1 MENNCKKSVKDGRFL
16 PRHDDDG
23 LTERQNLFIQSYV
36 SNGGNAIKASKD
48 AGITRQS
55 GYRMLSLAHVKT
67 EIQNQIDNELKTE
80 GASIAW
86 GCIRGLIQDTNTP
99 SNIRLN
105 ASKWVLEHS
114 GFGLAGASLRVGVQ
128 AWTKDLVDLSE
139 VELEGL
145 ILDGKS
151 AISDIELSVR
161 QENDSKP
168 DNEVV

>member
-1 MENNCKKSVKDGRFL
+1 MELNCKKSLKDGKFL
-16 PRHDDDG
+16 PHDG
-23 LTERQNLFIQSYV
+23 NSLTERQNLFIQSYV
-36 SNGGNAIKASKD
+36 SNGGNAINASKD

-55 GYRMLSLAHVKT
+55 GYRMLSLAHIKT
-67 EIQNQIDNELKTE
+67 EIQNQIDKELKTQ
-80 GASIAW
+80 GISIAW
-86 GCIRGLIQDTNTP
+86 GCIRGLIEDASTP

-105 ASKWVLEHS
+105 ASKWVLEHA

-128 AWTKDLVDLSE
+128 AWTKNLVDLSE

-145 ILDGKS
+145 ISEQKN